1 MRVKLLT
8 FKPNKNG
15 DVTLYLGAGVDLR
28 ELIDLIGQEVTIELA
43 IGKEEKPVGD
53 NLKEIMA
60 MIQDYGEIKYQRGID
75 ADRLSN
81 SEYIPEDRYGRARA
95 LALKNQV
102 NNPDMIKPVSTDLPE
117 PVDVF
122 EFGEGK

>member
-28 ELIDLIGQEVTIELA
+28 ELIDLIGQEVIIEPA
-43 IGKEEKPVGD
+43 AGKEEKPVDDG
-53 NLKEIMA
+53 LKAIIA
-60 MIQDYGEIKYQRGID
+60 MIQDYRD
-75 ADRLSN
+75 ANQKLTD
-81 SEYIPEDRYGRARA
+81 EDIESVEA
-95 LALKNQV
+95 
-102 NNPDMIKPVSTDLPE
+102 SE
-117 PVDVF
+117 PVDIF